1 MTIGT
6 ASQIGKFSVVLRVI
20 PKIKIRESP
29 GKKEPRIVAV
39 SIKSIRATP
48 ITARVPKDSIST

>member
-20 PKIKIRESP
+20 PRIKIRESP
-29 GKKEPRIVAV
+29 GKKDPRIVAV
-39 SIKSIRATP
+39 SIKRISPTP
-48 ITARVPKDSIST
+48 RTARVPKDSINT